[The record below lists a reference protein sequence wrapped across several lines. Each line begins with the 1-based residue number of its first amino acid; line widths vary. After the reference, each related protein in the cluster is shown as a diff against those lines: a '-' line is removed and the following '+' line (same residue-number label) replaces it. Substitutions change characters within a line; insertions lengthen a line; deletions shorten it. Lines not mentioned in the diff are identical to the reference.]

1 VILTVCPVKQVVWL
15 VVELLCVIWP
25 ALVYTR
31 VVVDAEE
38 AALICLDGAAGR
50 DEETVAALFNSIAA
64 WKLKHK
70 TYVSFLL
77 SYGCANTFLRNI
89 IHTEATTLKI

>member
-1 VILTVCPVKQVVWL
+1 
-15 VVELLCVIWP
+15 
-25 ALVYTR
+25 VYTR

-64 WKLKHK
+64 
-70 TYVSFLL
+70 
-77 SYGCANTFLRNI
+77 
-89 IHTEATTLKI
+89 